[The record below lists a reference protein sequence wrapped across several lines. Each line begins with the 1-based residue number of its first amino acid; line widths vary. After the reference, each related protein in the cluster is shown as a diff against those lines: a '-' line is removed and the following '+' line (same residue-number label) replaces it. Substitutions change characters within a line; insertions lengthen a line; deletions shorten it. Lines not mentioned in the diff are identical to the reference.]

1 MRTDASRS
9 DAGRGRA
16 ELAVFLLLAVL
27 VWPVLTV
34 GFVGGYGLVVWM
46 QQQIYGPPQY
56 GNAPHANPPAGN
68 PPTGNQPSGNP
79 PSGGAPHAK

>member
-1 MRTDASRS
+1 MRTDGSRPI
-9 DAGRGRA
+9 AGRGRA

-46 QQQIYGPPQY
+46 QQQVYGPPHY
-56 GNAPHANPPAGN
+56 GNAPHG
-68 PPTGNQPSGNP
+68 SV
-79 PSGGAPHAK
+79 PHGQ